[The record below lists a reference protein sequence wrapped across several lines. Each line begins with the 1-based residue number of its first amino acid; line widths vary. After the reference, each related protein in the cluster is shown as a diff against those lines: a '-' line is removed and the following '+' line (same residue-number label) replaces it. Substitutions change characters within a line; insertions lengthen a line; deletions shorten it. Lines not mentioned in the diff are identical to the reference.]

1 LKVGRITRFARKN
14 AVGALVLIGLAA
26 LWQVLSMIFRLEAVP
41 GEPMVPGWQIVVTKT
56 FISLSDYWNGGLGVQ
71 SVADGGPRTYQ
82 GAVLAIISNSWDTGL
97 RLYTGLA
104 VGAVVGTLLGLAVS
118 WSRWTRRLVELPA
131 QFLRTF
137 PLLAMIPLFEL
148 WFGTYFI
155 GMATFVAYG
164 SGVIF
169 FAGVVNAVK
178 NVPQVYIDYA
188 HTLGAT
194 RFRLYRTVIL
204 PAIFPELRS
213 SILLSLGISWSA
225 VLGAEYLGAQT
236 GLGSIIVF
244 SEQFAYLDRMF
255 LVALL
260 FILYAS
266 VSYAIFDGLSRR
278 LLRWMPRA
286 ARESVPAVAAQPAVR
301 S

>member
-1 LKVGRITRFARKN
+1 MERIVRFAREH
-14 AVGALVLIGLAA
+14 AVGALVLLGLAG
-26 LWQVLSMIFRLEAVP
+26 LWQLLSMLFRLEAVP

-56 FISLSDYWNGGLGVQ
+56 FISLSDYWSGGFGVA
-71 SVADGGPRTYQ
+71 SVAEGGPRTYQ
-82 GAVLAIISNSWDTGL
+82 GAILAILSNSWDTAL

-164 SGVIF
+164 TGVIF

-188 HTLGAT
+188 HTLGAN
-194 RFRLYRTVIL
+194 RLHLYRTVIL

-213 SILLSLGISWSA
+213 SILLSLGIGWSA

-266 VSYAIFDGLSRR
+266 VSYAIFDGVSQRM
-278 LLRWMPRA
+278 LRWLPRA

-301 S
+301 R

>member
-1 LKVGRITRFARKN
+1 MKTITQFGRKN
-14 AVGALVLIGLAA
+14 AVGVLVMLGLAA

-56 FISLSDYWNGGLGVQ
+56 FISLSDYWNGGFGVPA
-71 SVADGGPRTYQ
+71 VAEGGPRTYQ
-82 GAVLAIISNSWDTGL
+82 GAILAIVSNSWDTGL

-104 VGAVVGTLLGLAVS
+104 VGAIVGTSLGLAVS
-118 WSRWTRRLVELPA
+118 WSRWTRRLIELPA

-155 GMATFVAYG
+155 GMAAFVAYG

-188 HTLGAT
+188 HTLGAS
-194 RFRLYRTVIL
+194 RIQLYRTVIL

-213 SILLSLGISWSA
+213 SILLSLGIGWSA

-266 VSYAIFDGLSRR
+266 VSYAIFDNLSLR
-278 LLRWMPRA
+278 LLRWLPRT
-286 ARESVPAVAAQPAVR
+286 ARESGPALAAQPAIR